1 MSIENT
7 FIGFSSN
14 IEYLPKDFD
23 EFNSIYRLRQ
33 LFLGLSNN
41 ILKSYCNFTKYEQKK
56 LSLIPLNKAFEYK
69 IKNMLPTEF
78 VKVKK
83 TTSMKFNLCISSTKI
98 INNYLNG
105 NISYVISSSNLL
117 PVAKLISICFI
128 QNRFQ
133 LLIDK
138 DLLFHEFVLDKI
150 KKLHGSKK
158 VIDLGDAI
166 CIRVQDSIGVKI
178 YTSWK
183 HIEAKKP
190 NIKNELDNAIKSIK
204 KGEFYQIYLAYPKN
218 KQFTRHIPVYVDE
231 LKNREYQ
238 IKAIPYSFR
247 SIIKN

>member
-56 LSLIPLNKAFEYK
+56 LSLITLNKAFEYK

-83 TTSMKFNLCISSTKI
+83 TTSMKFNLCVSSTKI